1 MSARRAG
8 KASAADEGAP
18 DDAAEGVAAVEVAT
32 PDGAV
37 ADGGALGDGS
47 VVGPGDVGTDGVADE
62 LHGAGTEP
70 FTGADASGELDAEV
84 GGDAPAEAEG
94 DASEVWS
101 RSNLPGEDAA
111 GEEVDDSLG
120 AWPDTQL
127 QMRFVEVAMVLPST
141 NPVVVLEEID
151 PPRRQLLIPVGTP
164 EGVAIAYAARRI
176 PTPKP
181 LTHELFTDVLESFTL
196 TLEVVRI
203 TDVDGTAF
211 SAELVLAGPSGTR
224 VVACRPSDG
233 IALALRQRLP
243 APITTAAEVLDRAGV
258 GTADG

>member
-8 KASAADEGAP
+8 RAAAGDEAPEGAVVGERALGPEVATTDGAVGGPAVEADAAADEPSGAGDDDAGDEETNAP
-18 DDAAEGVAAVEVAT
+18 DEAAW
-32 PDGAV
+32 
-37 ADGGALGDGS
+37 
-47 VVGPGDVGTDGVADE
+47 DE
-62 LHGAGTEP
+62 P
-70 FTGADASGELDAEV
+70 
-84 GGDAPAEAEG
+84 EA
-94 DASEVWS
+94 WS
-101 RSNLPGEDAA
+101 RSSLPGEEGADE
-111 GEEVDDSLG
+111 GID
-120 AWPDTQL
+120 AWPDTQIQL
-127 QMRFVEVAMVLPST
+127 RFAEVAMVLPST
-141 NPVVVLEEID
+141 SPVVVLEEID
-151 PPRRQLLIPVGTP
+151 APNRQLLIPVGTP

-181 LTHELFTDVLESFTL
+181 LTHELFTDVLESFSL

-203 TDVDGTAF
+203 TDVNGTAF

-258 GTADG
+258 GTAEG